1 MLQTLAGDFSYSIL
15 LIVTK
20 SQFYV
25 PLNATPM
32 ISIFYDLITYLVDS
46 YINLSIKL
54 ELSQNMLIFLDGGI
68 RMFEFLDDALYTDG
82 VCV

>member
-54 ELSQNMLIFLDGGI
+54 ELSQNMAYISGW
-68 RMFEFLDDALYTDG
+68 RN
-82 VCV
+82 